1 MISVIVP
8 VYKVENYLRQCLD
21 SLAAQTLDDIEII
34 IVDDGSPDGC
44 PAICDEYAAKDARMK
59 VVHKENG
66 GLLSARKA
74 GFAASKGDYIGFVDG
89 DDWVEPET
97 FMNMHNAIIKYSP
110 DMVLSDFLCDYG
122 DCIEPSDQCFEEGFY
137 DRARLESEIFPKMLF
152 DGRFYRFGVN
162 PNCWSKLVKRELIE
176 KNLSPVDE
184 RIRMGEDAA
193 FIYPCMLDSQSIT
206 CVKTPTYHY
215 RITEQSMSNAYDERL
230 KDIILLPYKRL
241 KDKNAESDFDIS
253 SQLDYYLLY
262 MVNFLLRNE
271 AKKANAHS
279 KKERRAVIEN
289 ICADGDIRSAAA
301 RVDTEKLSTHTRL
314 LASAL
319 GRGSVFMTEKYV
331 EFLRIYLG
339 VKQ

>member
-8 VYKVENYLRQCLD
+8 VYKVEKYLRWCLD

-74 GFAASKGDYIGFVDG
+74 GLAASCGDYIGFVDG
-89 DDWVEPET
+89 DDWVEPDT
-97 FMNMHNAIIKYSP
+97 FLNMYKAVCEYSP

-122 DCIEPSDQCFEEGFY
+122 DRAEPSNQCFEEGFY
-137 DRARLESEIFPKMLF
+137 GRERLEKEIFPRMLF
-152 DGRFYRFGVN
+152 DGRFYSFGVN
-162 PNCWSKLVKRELIE
+162 PNCWSKLVRRELIK
-176 KNLSPVDE
+176 KNLLPVDE

-193 FIYPCMLDSQSIT
+193 FIYPCLLDSQSIS
-206 CVKTPTYHY
+206 CLKTPTYHY
-215 RITEQSMSNAYDERL
+215 RITGQSMSTAYDEKL

-241 KDKNAESDFDIS
+241 KEKNAASDFDIS
-253 SQLDYYLLY
+253 SQLNYYLLY

-271 AKKANAHS
+271 AKKANTHS
-279 KKERRAVIEN
+279 RKERREVIEN
-289 ICADGDIRSAAA
+289 ICTDEDIRFVATA
-301 RVDTEKLSTHTRL
+301 VDMGKLPAHTKL

-319 GRGSVFMTEKYV
+319 KRGSVFMTEKYV
-331 EFLRIYLG
+331 ELLRIYFR
-339 VKQ
+339 

>member
-59 VVHKENG
+59 VVHKQNG

-74 GFAASKGDYIGFVDG
+74 GVAASSGDYIGFVDG

-241 KDKNAESDFDIS
+241 KEKNAESDFDIS

-301 RVDTEKLSTHTRL
+301 RVDTKKLSTHTRL

-339 VKQ
+339 GKQ

>member
-8 VYKVENYLRQCLD
+8 VYKIEEYLRQCLE
-21 SLAAQTLDDIEII
+21 SLSAQTLDDMEII

-89 DDWVEPET
+89 DDWVEPDT
-97 FMNMHNAIIKYSP
+97 FLNMYKAVCEHSP

-122 DCIEPSDQCFEEGFY
+122 DCIEPSDQCFEEEFY

-241 KDKNAESDFDIS
+241 KEKNAESDFDIS

-301 RVDTEKLSTHTRL
+301 RVDAGRLPTHTRL
-314 LASAL
+314 LTSAL
-319 GRGSVFMTEKYV
+319 KRGSVFMTEKYV
-331 EFLRIYLG
+331 DFMKVYLHA
-339 VKQ
+339 

>member
-8 VYKVENYLRQCLD
+8 VYKVEKYLRQCLD
-21 SLAAQTLDDIEII
+21 SLAAQMLDDIEII

-44 PAICDEYAAKDARMK
+44 TAICDEYAAKDARMK

-97 FMNMHNAIIKYSP
+97 FMNLCKAVREYSP

-122 DCIEPSDQCFEEGFY
+122 DCVEPSDQCFEEGFY

-176 KNLSPVDE
+176 KNLTPVDE

-193 FIYPCMLDSQSIT
+193 FIYPCLLDAQSVACI
-206 CVKTPTYHY
+206 KTPTYHY
-215 RITEQSMSNAYDERL
+215 RITGRSMSTAYDERL
-230 KDIILLPYKRL
+230 KDVILLPYKRL
-241 KDKNAESDFDIS
+241 KEKNTDSNFDIS

-271 AKKANAHS
+271 AKKANANS

-289 ICADGDIRSAAA
+289 ICADEDIRSAAA
-301 RVDTEKLSTHTRL
+301 RIDAGKLPTHTKL

-339 VKQ
+339 RKQ

>member
-44 PAICDEYAAKDARMK
+44 PEICDEYAAKDARMK
-59 VVHKENG
+59 VVHKQNG

-74 GFAASKGDYIGFVDG
+74 GVAASSGDYIGFVDG

-241 KDKNAESDFDIS
+241 KEKNAESDFDIS

-301 RVDTEKLSTHTRL
+301 HVDMGKLPMHTKL
-314 LASAL
+314 LVTAL
-319 GRGSVFMTEKYV
+319 RRGSVFMTEKYV
-331 EFLRIYLG
+331 ELLEVYLR
-339 VKQ
+339 

>member
-44 PAICDEYAAKDARMK
+44 PEICDEYAAKDARMK
-59 VVHKENG
+59 VVHKQNG

-74 GFAASKGDYIGFVDG
+74 GVAASSGDYIGFVDG

-215 RITEQSMSNAYDERL
+215 RITEQSMSNAYDEKLRDIIFLPYRRL
-230 KDIILLPYKRL
+230 KE
-241 KDKNAESDFDIS
+241 KNVDSDFDIS

>member
-44 PAICDEYAAKDARMK
+44 PEICDEYAAKDARMK
-59 VVHKENG
+59 VVHKQNG

-74 GFAASKGDYIGFVDG
+74 GVAASSGDYIGFVDG

-122 DCIEPSDQCFEEGFY
+122 DCIEPSDQCFEDGFY

-241 KDKNAESDFDIS
+241 KEKNAESDFDIS

-301 RVDTEKLSTHTRL
+301 RVDTKKLSTHTRL

-319 GRGSVFMTEKYV
+319 GRGSVFMTKKYV
-331 EFLRIYLG
+331 DFLRIYIG
-339 VKQ
+339 GKR

>member
-8 VYKVENYLRQCLD
+8 VYKIEEYLRQCLE
-21 SLAAQTLDDIEII
+21 SLSAQTLDDMEIV

-44 PAICDEYAAKDARMK
+44 PEICDEYAAKDARMK
-59 VVHKENG
+59 VVHKQNG

-74 GFAASKGDYIGFVDG
+74 GVAASSGDYIGFVDG

-110 DMVLSDFLCDYG
+110 DMVLSDFLSDFG
-122 DCIEPSDQCFEEGFY
+122 ERREPSDQCFEEGFY
-137 DRARLESEIFPKMLF
+137 DRARLESEIFLKMLF

-241 KDKNAESDFDIS
+241 KEKNAESDFDIS

-271 AKKANAHS
+271 AKKANTMS

-289 ICADGDIRSAAA
+289 ICADEDIRSAAA
-301 RVDTEKLSTHTRL
+301 RVDAGKLPTHTKL

-339 VKQ
+339 RKQ

>member
-8 VYKVENYLRQCLD
+8 VYKVEKYLRQCLD
-21 SLAAQTLDDIEII
+21 SLAAQMLEDMEII

-44 PAICDEYAAKDARMK
+44 PAICDEYVAKDARMK

-89 DDWVEPET
+89 DDWVEPDT
-97 FMNMHNAIIKYSP
+97 FLNMYKAVCEHSP

-122 DCIEPSDQCFEEGFY
+122 DCIEPSDQCFEEEFY

-241 KDKNAESDFDIS
+241 KEKNAESDFDIS

>member
-8 VYKVENYLRQCLD
+8 VYKIEEYLRQCLE
-21 SLAAQTLDDIEII
+21 SLSAQTLDDMEII

-44 PAICDEYAAKDARMK
+44 PEICDEYAAKDARMK
-59 VVHKENG
+59 VVHKQNG

-89 DDWVEPET
+89 DDWVEPDT
-97 FMNMHNAIIKYSP
+97 FLNMYKAVCEHSP

-122 DCIEPSDQCFEEGFY
+122 DCIEPSDQCFEEEFY

-162 PNCWSKLVKRELIE
+162 PNCWSKLVRRELIE
-176 KNLSPVDE
+176 KNLLPVDE

-241 KDKNAESDFDIS
+241 KEKNAESDFDIS

-301 RVDTEKLSTHTRL
+301 RVDAGRLPTHTRL
-314 LASAL
+314 LTSAL
-319 GRGSVFMTEKYV
+319 KRGSVFMTEKYV
-331 EFLRIYLG
+331 DFMKVYLHA
-339 VKQ
+339 

>member
-21 SLAAQTLDDIEII
+21 SLAAQTLYDIEII

-74 GFAASKGDYIGFVDG
+74 GFAASKGDYIGFV
-89 DDWVEPET
+89 EPDT
-97 FMNMHNAIIKYSP
+97 FLNMYKAVCEHSP

-122 DCIEPSDQCFEEGFY
+122 DCIEPSDQCFEEEFY

-241 KDKNAESDFDIS
+241 KEKNAESDFDIS

>member
-21 SLAAQTLDDIEII
+21 SLAAQTLDNIEII

-89 DDWVEPET
+89 DDWVEPDT
-97 FMNMHNAIIKYSP
+97 FLNMYKAVCEHSP

-122 DCIEPSDQCFEEGFY
+122 DCIEPSDQCFEEEFY

-241 KDKNAESDFDIS
+241 KEKNAESDFDIS

>member
-89 DDWVEPET
+89 DDWVEPDT
-97 FMNMHNAIIKYSP
+97 FLNMYKAVCEHSP

-122 DCIEPSDQCFEEGFY
+122 DCIEPSDQCFEEEFY

-241 KDKNAESDFDIS
+241 KEKNAESDFDIS

>member
-44 PAICDEYAAKDARMK
+44 PEICDEYAAKDARMK

-89 DDWVEPET
+89 DDWVEPDT
-97 FMNMHNAIIKYSP
+97 FLNMYKAVCEHSP

-122 DCIEPSDQCFEEGFY
+122 DCIEPSDQCFEEEFY

-241 KDKNAESDFDIS
+241 KEKNAESDFDIS

>member
-8 VYKVENYLRQCLD
+8 VYKVDNYLRQCLD

-34 IVDDGSPDGC
+34 IVADGSPDGC
-44 PAICDEYAAKDARMK
+44 PEICDEYAAKDARMK
-59 VVHKENG
+59 VVHKQNG

-74 GFAASKGDYIGFVDG
+74 GGAASSGDYIGFVDG

-241 KDKNAESDFDIS
+241 KEKNADSDFDIS

-271 AKKANAHS
+271 AKKANTMS

-289 ICADGDIRSAAA
+289 ICADEDIRSAAA
-301 RVDTEKLSTHTRL
+301 RVDAGRLPTHTKL

-319 GRGSVFMTEKYV
+319 GRGSVFMTEKYI

-339 VKQ
+339 RKQ

>member
-8 VYKVENYLRQCLD
+8 VYKIEEYLRQCLE
-21 SLAAQTLDDIEII
+21 SLSAQTLDDMEII

-44 PAICDEYAAKDARMK
+44 PEICDEYAAKDARMK
-59 VVHKENG
+59 VVHKQNG

-89 DDWVEPET
+89 DDWVEPDT
-97 FMNMHNAIIKYSP
+97 FLNMYKAVCEHSP

-122 DCIEPSDQCFEEGFY
+122 DCIEPSDQCFEEEFY

-162 PNCWSKLVKRELIE
+162 PNCWSKLVRRGLIE
-176 KNLSPVDE
+176 KNLLPVDE

-241 KDKNAESDFDIS
+241 KEKNAESDFDIS

-301 RVDTEKLSTHTRL
+301 RVDAGRLPTHTRL
-314 LASAL
+314 LTSAL
-319 GRGSVFMTEKYV
+319 KRGSVFMTEKYV
-331 EFLRIYLG
+331 DFMKVYLHA
-339 VKQ
+339 

>member
-122 DCIEPSDQCFEEGFY
+122 DCIEPSDQCFEEDFY

-241 KDKNAESDFDIS
+241 KEKNAESDFDIS

>member
-8 VYKVENYLRQCLD
+8 VYKIEEYLRQCLE
-21 SLAAQTLDDIEII
+21 SLSAQTLDDMEII

-44 PAICDEYAAKDARMK
+44 PEICDEYAAKDARMK

-89 DDWVEPET
+89 DDWVEPDT
-97 FMNMHNAIIKYSP
+97 FLNMYKSAREHSP

-122 DCIEPSDQCFEEGFY
+122 DCIEPSDQCFEEEFY

-241 KDKNAESDFDIS
+241 KEKNAESDFDIS

-289 ICADGDIRSAAA
+289 ICADEDIRSAAA
-301 RVDTEKLSTHTRL
+301 RVDAGRLPTHTRL
-314 LASAL
+314 LTSAL
-319 GRGSVFMTEKYV
+319 KRGSVFMTEKYV
-331 EFLRIYLG
+331 DFMKVYLHA
-339 VKQ
+339 

>member
-21 SLAAQTLDDIEII
+21 SLAAQTLEDMEII

-44 PAICDEYAAKDARMK
+44 PDICDEYAAKDARMK
-59 VVHKENG
+59 VVHKKNG

-89 DDWVEPET
+89 DDWVEPDT
-97 FMNMHNAIIKYSP
+97 FLNLYKAVCDYSP

-122 DCIEPSDQCFEEGFY
+122 DRAEPSSQCFEESFY
-137 DRARLESEIFPKMLF
+137 GRERLEKEIFPRMLF
-152 DGRFYRFGVN
+152 DGRFYSFGVN
-162 PNCWSKLVKRELIE
+162 PNCWSKLVRRELIE
-176 KNLSPVDE
+176 KNLLPVDE

-193 FIYPCMLDSQSIT
+193 FIYPCMLDSQSIA

-215 RITEQSMSNAYDERL
+215 RITEQSMSNAYDEKLRDIIFLPYRRL
-230 KDIILLPYKRL
+230 KE
-241 KDKNAESDFDIS
+241 KNVDSDFDIS
-253 SQLDYYLLY
+253 NQLDYYLLY

-271 AKKANAHS
+271 AKKANTHS
-279 KKERRAVIEN
+279 KKERRRVIEN
-289 ICADGDIRSAAA
+289 ICADENIRSAAGNIDA
-301 RVDTEKLSTHTRL
+301 GKLPAHTKL

-319 GRGSVFMTEKYV
+319 KRGSVFMTEKYV
-331 EFLRIYLG
+331 ELLKVYLR
-339 VKQ
+339 

>member
-21 SLAAQTLDDIEII
+21 SLAAQTLDDMEII

-44 PAICDEYAAKDARMK
+44 PEICDEYAAKDARMK
-59 VVHKENG
+59 VVHKEHG

-122 DCIEPSDQCFEEGFY
+122 DCIEPSDQCFEEDFY

-241 KDKNAESDFDIS
+241 KEKNAESDFDIS